1 MFQILDQMAS
11 CWHYVGT
18 FIALGRLFFVLGR
31 FLDTSSALSARLG
44 RFFRVAAT
52 SRLDFGAFRDG
63 FGGSD
68 PLFFMDFCFP

>member
-1 MFQILDQMAS
+1 MAKLETEILPS
-11 CWHYVGT
+11 WVYVGT